1 MFIQDGDLRQISKD
15 AKIPLDNIAAVKLSM
30 TPPSLGLSPK
40 ANTFNLV
47 EENLNS
53 DPVKD
58 SISKESYAKVVERVE
73 YKLFSYPIKLINH
86 IIKSIPK
93 RRSQIKDPTFE
104 ILIMFLLNFYLNLT
118 IRAKHYQFK
127 KTKII
132 NSILKIQ
139 QLF

>member
-1 MFIQDGDLRQISKD
+1 MFIQDGDLRPISKD

-73 YKLFSYPIKLINH
+73 YKLFSYPIKLIND

-93 RRSQIKDPTFE
+93 RRSQIKDPTFVFTDNVFTQ
-104 ILIMFLLNFYLNLT
+104 FLS
-118 IRAKHYQFK
+118 QF
-127 KTKII
+127 
-132 NSILKIQ
+132 NN
-139 QLF
+139 